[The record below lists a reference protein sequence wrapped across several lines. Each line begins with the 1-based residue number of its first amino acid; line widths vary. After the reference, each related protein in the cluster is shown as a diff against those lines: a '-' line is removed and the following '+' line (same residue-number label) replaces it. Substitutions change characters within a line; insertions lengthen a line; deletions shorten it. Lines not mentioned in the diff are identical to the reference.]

1 MDRLPLS
8 FGIGMAPTLNC
19 TLGDPAANS
28 YVCLDEA
35 EQIAANIPGGD
46 EWIALSED
54 EKVFSLIAATA
65 LLETLQYRGTVCSNQ
80 QRLKWPREGVDC
92 EGRSFDCTFIPYKI
106 KESQVMLA
114 MQLAKDPGG
123 IIGGGG
129 VDNAPAGTYVSE
141 QQLGDLRIQY
151 SQFNNNVGSNC
162 DDCSEPLAF
171 QKFPWLSAVL
181 GCLTDIPVVNGGR
194 IIGRVRS

>member
-1 MDRLPLS
+1 
-8 FGIGMAPTLNC
+8 MAPTLNC

-65 LLETLQYRGTVCSNQ
+65 LLETLSYAGTVCTTT

-92 EGRSFDCTFIPYKI
+92 EGRPFDCTAIPYKI
-106 KESQVMLA
+106 KEATVMLA
-114 MQLAKDPGG
+114 MQMAKDTWWASSVEVALTTALRVPSLSGKM
-123 IIGGGG
+123 
-129 VDNAPAGTYVSE
+129 
-141 QQLGDLRIQY
+141 LGDLEIEY
-151 SQFNNNVGSNC
+151 AAFPSNY
-162 DDCSEPLAF
+162 A
-171 QKFPWLSAVL
+171 WLTVMTA
-181 GCLTDIPVVNGGR
+181 IPVVAVLNCLTECQR
-194 IIGRVRS
+194 

>member
-1 MDRLPLS
+1 
-8 FGIGMAPTLNC
+8 MAPTLNC

-54 EKVFSLIAATA
+54 EKVLSLIAATA
-65 LLETLQYRGTVCSNQ
+65 LLETLQYRGEICTTT
-80 QRLKWPREGVDC
+80 QRLKWPRQGTDC
-92 EGRSFDCTFIPYKI
+92 EGRPFTCTDIPYKV
-106 KESQVMLA
+106 KEAAVMLA
-114 MQLAKDPGG
+114 MQMAKDPGG

-129 VDNAPAGTYVSE
+129 VDNTPAGTFVKR
-141 QQLGDLRIQY
+141 QKLGDLEIEY
-151 SQFNNNVGSNC
+151 DQFSNALAGSNC
-162 DDCSEPLAF
+162 DDCAEPLAY
-171 QKFPWLSAVL
+171 QKFPWLEAIL
-181 GCLTDIPVVNGGR
+181 NCFTDMPTIGGAR

>member
-1 MDRLPLS
+1 
-8 FGIGMAPTLNC
+8 MAPTLNC

-65 LLETLQYRGTVCSNQ
+65 LLETLSYAGTICSDT

-92 EGRSFDCTFIPYKI
+92 EGRPFSCTAIPYKI
-106 KESQVMLA
+106 KEATVMLA
-114 MQLAKDPGG
+114 MQMAKNSGG

-129 VDNAPAGTYVSE
+129 VDNTPAGTFVSE

-151 SQFNNNVGSNC
+151 KQFSSNVASNC
-162 DDCSEPLAF
+162 DDCSEPLAY
-171 QKFPWLSAVL
+171 QKFPWLEAVL
-181 GCLTDIPVVNGGR
+181 GCLTDMPVIGGAR